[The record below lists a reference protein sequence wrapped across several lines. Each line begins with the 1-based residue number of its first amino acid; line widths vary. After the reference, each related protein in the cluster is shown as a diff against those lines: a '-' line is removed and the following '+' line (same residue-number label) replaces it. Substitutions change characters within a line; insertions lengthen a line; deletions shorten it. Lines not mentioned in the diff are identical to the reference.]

1 MELEDLAGAE
11 PTAGRRMPRSTSSSW
26 PSGATSNRRATSSE
40 LAVGELMSAITVG
53 APIIVKAD
61 LAAGSR

>member
-1 MELEDLAGAE
+1 
-11 PTAGRRMPRSTSSSW
+11 MPRLTSVSV
-26 PSGATSNRRATSSE
+26 PSGATSNSRAASSE
-40 LAVGELMSAITVG
+40 LAVGELMSAITVA